1 MRIRR
6 AYVAGALA
14 KDAHTIEKGNDMP
27 RSKDLKPGCEE
38 YKREWEYQKRTGDN
52 KKNTERARARRL
64 YDKLGID
71 RKGKQIDHV
80 VPIENG
86 GTSAKS
92 NLRLTSVK
100 ANAKKNLHKKGEK
113 K

>member
-1 MRIRR
+1 
-6 AYVAGALA
+6 VAGAHA
-14 KDAHTIEKGNDMP
+14 KDAHIIEKGNEMP
-27 RSKDLKPGCEE
+27 RNPNLPKGDPEWH
-38 YKREWEYQKRTGDN
+38 REWLYQKAHGEN

-80 VPIENG
+80 VPVENG
-86 GTSAKS
+86 GTSTKS
-92 NLRLTSVK
+92 NLKLTSVK
-100 ANAKKNLHKKGEK
+100 ANTKKNLHKKGEK

>member
-1 MRIRR
+1 M
-6 AYVAGALA
+6 AGARA
-14 KDAHTIEKGNDMP
+14 KGAHIIEKGNDMP
-27 RSKDLKPGCEE
+27 RSKDAKPGSEV
-38 YKREWEYQKRTGDN
+38 YKREWEYQKKTGDN

-80 VPIENG
+80 IPIEKG
-86 GTSAKS
+86 GTSVKS